1 MCILFYHAKKLATP
15 GKFRLVVVSN
25 RDESLCRPTEKAHF
39 WEECLDI
46 LGGMY
51 AYFCSYFCSQISVL
65 KLIMYVGRDL
75 QPGADKGTW
84 LAMNRRTGRLAT
96 LLNLANKAS
105 NPNALSRGHI
115 VADFVK
121 DSACSGV
128 EYGTKIAAKAD
139 LHNPFHLITFEIL

>member
-1 MCILFYHAKKLATP
+1 MQRKLLLQASSGSSSCPTAMKVCADQQKKHISGRNASI
-15 GKFRLVVVSN
+15 FLVVCIHV
-25 RDESLCRPTEKAHF
+25 LAH
-39 WEECLDI
+39 
-46 LGGMY
+46 M
-51 AYFCSYFCSQISVL
+51 YFCSQISVL
-65 KLIMYVGRDL
+65 KLILYVGRDL

-96 LLNLANKAS
+96 LLNLANKAT

-121 DSACSGV
+121 DSVSSGV

>member
-1 MCILFYHAKKLATP
+1 LTNLIIIL
-15 GKFRLVVVSN
+15 
-25 RDESLCRPTEKAHF
+25 
-39 WEECLDI
+39 
-46 LGGMY
+46 
-51 AYFCSYFCSQISVL
+51 
-65 KLIMYVGRDL
+65 GRDL

-115 VADFVK
+115 VPDFVK
-121 DSACSGV
+121 DTASSGE
-128 EYGTKIAAKAD
+128 EYGTKVAAKAD